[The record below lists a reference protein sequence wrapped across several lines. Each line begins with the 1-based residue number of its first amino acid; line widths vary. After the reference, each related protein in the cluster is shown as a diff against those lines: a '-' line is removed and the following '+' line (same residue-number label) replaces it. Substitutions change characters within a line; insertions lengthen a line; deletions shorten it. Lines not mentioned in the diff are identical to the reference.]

1 MEVKFYSTQETLDKI
16 SLIIKTKQKG
26 AYFRFGDG
34 DVNLALGVSELLQE
48 SNEKL
53 KVMMTDAMRLNHP
66 NVLRTLPLHCK
77 DLETLEVGM
86 FPGNHEAPLNWCEDI
101 LNNFRKITGELSE
114 IELYSNVA
122 LSHISI
128 QDPNYAAQ
136 FLKQISNQVKYFIG
150 NENIPKE
157 ILEKLF
163 GKDVI
168 HIKTPSK
175 SSFSKFEEIYQEFK
189 KVSLDDSEYSV
200 VVTSMGCSG
209 RAMQKKIWDN
219 HDNYFLFDFGSL
231 MDALCGWETRAWI
244 EMSNFNRE
252 EFIKKII

>member
-157 ILEKLF
+157 ILEKHHQNLLF
-163 GKDVI
+163 L
-168 HIKTPSK
+168 SL
-175 SSFSKFEEIYQEFK
+175 K
-189 KVSLDDSEYSV
+189 KYIRNLKRYHWMTVSIL
-200 VVTSMGCSG
+200 
-209 RAMQKKIWDN
+209 
-219 HDNYFLFDFGSL
+219 LL
-231 MDALCGWETRAWI
+231 
-244 EMSNFNRE
+244 
-252 EFIKKII
+252 